1 MNRLGAAPFRLLP
14 VGLLVLLTG
23 CETVE
28 KCSLTYRLWDNGDLT
43 KYSEPAPNPNLALF
57 ETTNLAS
64 VLVQYDALGE
74 KHTAVTRCSYYL
86 WPNQARV
93 AEGKKPR
100 WVKPA
105 VTEGMKPIPVMS
117 NPDAVTNLPPERTSY
132 AVTTQE
138 GRRFSLYQTN
148 ELKESFDLPV
158 YPETYGTSTRL
169 ALTPFAVA
177 GDTVMACGVG
187 AVLGL
192 FLWFDMGA
200 PH

>member
-1 MNRLGAAPFRLLP
+1 
-14 VGLLVLLTG
+14 
-23 CETVE
+23 
-28 KCSLTYRLWDNGDLT
+28 
-43 KYSEPAPNPNLALF
+43 
-57 ETTNLAS
+57 

-74 KHTAVTRCSYYL
+74 KHTEITRRNYYL
-86 WPNQARV
+86 WPNRARV

-105 VTEGMKPIPVMS
+105 VKEGMKPIPVMS
-117 NPDAVTNLPPERTSY
+117 DPDAATNLPTERTTY

-138 GRRFSLYQTN
+138 GRGFSLYRTN
-148 ELKESFDLPV
+148 EPKEAFDLPV
-158 YPETYGTSTRL
+158 YPETYGTSIRL

-187 AVLGL
+187 AVVGFFVWL
-192 FLWFDMGA
+192 DMGA